1 MKFYHPVL
9 LFLLLCLT
17 LAWLYLYWH
26 RRKNIGLEEGFQQ
39 ERNFVSKIGNDIY
52 DSFYAEIYDEIMVC
66 DADHLINNIIQIT
79 QPTLRY
85 SSFLDVGCGTGN
97 IVQKLNDYG
106 YIVTGIDN
114 SPNMIEFC
122 QQKILNDDDLVG
134 GAGAGAGAGAG
145 NKLRFI
151 EGDVLNSMQFDR
163 AQFSHIICSG
173 LTLYEWCEADVL
185 RFFRNCYFWTIAGG
199 YLFLHLVDPSNFLPM
214 PNFSQNFSQKRRIVN
229 SDIQFPDFSYS
240 SNYSFDN
247 IGSSVNG
254 SSVNGTSVNGSSD
267 NESASQCSCTHRET
281 FIDLKTQH
289 VRENEIMLYFLP
301 IEKIVSM
308 ALRSGF
314 VVKAQWNLLDSPYAD
329 SHQFIYMFERTL

>member
-17 LAWLYLYWH
+17 LAWLYLYWY
-26 RRKNIGLEEGFQQ
+26 RRRNIGLEEGFQQ

-52 DSFYAEIYDEIMVC
+52 DSFYAEIYDEIAVS

-122 QQKILNDDDLVG
+122 QQKILNDDLAVG
-134 GAGAGAGAGAG
+134 HGGGGGGG

-163 AQFSHIICSG
+163 AQFSHVICSG
-173 LTLYEWCEADVL
+173 LTLYEWKEADVL

-199 YLFLHLVDPSNFLPM
+199 YLFLHLVDPYKFLPM
-214 PNFSQNFSQKRRIVN
+214 PNFSVDKENFSQKGRIVN
-229 SDIQFPDFSYS
+229 SEIQFPDFSYI
-240 SNYSFDN
+240 SNYSFYN
-247 IGSSVNG
+247 VNG
-254 SSVNGTSVNGSSD
+254 NGGDTGISD
-267 NESASQCSCTHRET
+267 SNSASQCSCTHRET
-281 FIDLKTQH
+281 FVDLKTQH

>member
-1 MKFYHPVL
+1 MNFYHPVL

-17 LAWLYLYWH
+17 LAWLYLYWYSNT
-26 RRKNIGLEEGFQQ
+26 KIGLEEGFQQ
-39 ERNFVSKIGNDIY
+39 ERNFVSKVGIDIY
-52 DSFYAEIYDEIMVC
+52 DSFYAEIYDVVAVS
-66 DADHLINNIIQIT
+66 DADNLINTIIQVT

-97 IVQKLNDYG
+97 IVQKLNDNG
-106 YIVTGIDN
+106 YIVTGIDH

-122 QQKILNDDDLVG
+122 QQKLLNDGDDV
-134 GAGAGAGAGAG
+134 AG
-145 NKLRFI
+145 KLRII

-163 AQFSHIICSG
+163 AQFSHIICAG
-173 LTLYEWCEADVL
+173 LTLYEWTEAELL

-199 YLFLHLVDPSNFLPM
+199 YLFLHLVDANRFLPM
-214 PNFSQNFSQKRRIVN
+214 PNFSENLSSQNMRIVN
-229 SDIQFPDFSYS
+229 SEVEFTDFSYS
-240 SNYSFDN
+240 SNYSFHN
-247 IGSSVNG
+247 VG
-254 SSVNGTSVNGSSD
+254 SD
-267 NESASQCSCTHRET
+267 NESASQCSCTHRES
-281 FIDLKTQH
+281 FVDLKTQH
-289 VRENEIMLYFLP
+289 VRENEIILYFLP